1 MISFKNTDDKSVFL
15 NYSFRPLIRA
25 VAPKRFRTPMSPVA
39 LAATPVFGN
48 SLGLGAFS
56 DFLVVSLMA
65 CGLS

>member
-1 MISFKNTDDKSVFL
+1 
-15 NYSFRPLIRA
+15 
-25 VAPKRFRTPMSPVA
+25 MSPVA